1 MTIFAASMKV
11 HYSFDE
17 ISAIKNPV
25 LTIGTFDGVHVGHQK
40 ILKRLNEEARR
51 NGGES
56 VLFTFHPHPRL
67 VLDPGNTELKIL
79 QTQEEKIRKL
89 ERMGLDHLIIYPFT
103 KDFSNTKAEDFI
115 REFLVEKLHVH
126 TIVVGY
132 DHQFGKN
139 REGSLEHLVKL
150 SAVYPFK
157 VIEIPAHEIDEVN
170 VSSTKIRKALVNGDI
185 EIANKYLNE
194 AYEIS
199 GKVVHGKQLGRTIGF
214 PTANIAVEESHKLV
228 PKIGVYAV
236 RVMLE
241 DKKIRYGM
249 MNIGVNPTVTDEKSI
264 KIEVCIFDFN
274 ETIYNQE
281 ISVYLLKRTRDEK
294 RFGSLDE
301 LTQAIH
307 NDELEIRT
315 FLAASAD

>member
-1 MTIFAASMKV
+1 MKV
-11 HYSFDE
+11 HSDFDA
-17 ISAIKNPV
+17 IGAIKNPV

-40 ILKRLNEEARR
+40 ILKRLKEEAERH
-51 NGGES
+51 GGES

-79 QTQEEKIRKL
+79 QSQEEKIRKL
-89 ERMGLDHLIIYPFT
+89 ARMGLDHLIIYPFT
-103 KDFSNTKAEDFI
+103 KDFSNTKAEDFV

-139 REGSLEHLVKL
+139 REGSLEHLEKL
-150 SAVYPFK
+150 AKIYPFR

-170 VSSTKIRKALVNGDI
+170 VSSTKIRKALVAGEI
-185 EIANKYLNE
+185 ETANRYLHE

-199 GKVVHGKQLGRTIGF
+199 GVVARGNQLGRTIGF
-214 PTANIAVEESHKLV
+214 PTANIALEDSHKLI

-236 RVMLE
+236 KVLLE
-241 DKKIRYGM
+241 DGVERYGM

-264 KIEVCIFDFN
+264 KIEVCIFDFDQM
-274 ETIYNQE
+274 IYGQQ
-281 ISVYLLKRTRDEK
+281 ISVYLLKRTRYEK

-301 LTQAIH
+301 LKEAIH
-307 NDELEIRT
+307 KDELEIRT
-315 FLAASAD
+315 FLAASAR